1 LAGKDGDIMAEL
13 IQREDSLNTGR
24 EKLNEAIKASDRAE
38 GKSDYAV
45 DTAETAL
52 SNSESTQIQ
61 LDTIVIEGDS
71 SVEAAQAR
79 VDAEGNTYNTLKERL
94 DEKESGFSS
103 QLAETMIEVDS
114 LDIYKADKD
123 YVENF
128 ENSTGASLATII
140 AKYELE
146 PMPDP
151 ITKENLWDTDA
162 IELGNLSTTTGNV
175 IDSSSVYVNDFQAVQ
190 ENTPYTYSV
199 GELYQ
204 ATNFVWKV
212 CYYDENQNF
221 IEGYEYGYTEPNTH
235 ATHITP
241 SGTKFI
247 RVSMNRSAV
256 DTFAIV
262 VGEEPYNQEDEGVI
276 YDGGF
281 WEDVPTPPLKNR
293 SVNSLHLKERS
304 VKEEHLSP
312 VLRHKIDRQIN
323 NRKYPNP
330 PRLNFEVIGNTT
342 GDTPRWLSED
352 GEVLYITS
360 YYDLKQ
366 TTDEWET
373 VQNIGD
379 SFVEQVRGI
388 RVLSDGQLLVST
400 GRDESVGKKAEVWK
414 SENYDRNSPETT
426 TFKKVFEAE
435 GEAAEFYNDWGMDV
449 YGELV
454 LLCEYGTKTGT
465 GARRVYLSKDHGE
478 SFERIFFQEEEHLKA
493 GIEYDEGNAHTHTA
507 AYDPWFNRIWV
518 CCGDGV
524 NTSTWYSDDL
534 GLSWNLV
541 EGSNGINA
549 VQYTGIIALKD
560 GVVFGSDRPQ
570 NGLHIARRT
579 RSRLDKQI
587 IEPFEIINDL
597 DVTSHIFQMP
607 FRKKIGDP
615 VYFGSAWD
623 LRAGDGYSVVMG
635 FVDGSGADIVYEFP
649 TLITE
654 AHGNTGIRQVIGAT
668 SGGYVYT
675 AFYDSTTSTWSQ
687 MRALAPTWE

>member
-1 LAGKDGDIMAEL
+1 MSFDPISYLKVKKV
-13 IQREDSLNTGR
+13 
-24 EKLNEAIKASDRAE
+24 EKL
-38 GKSDYAV
+38 
-45 DTAETAL
+45 L
-52 SNSESTQIQ
+52 Q
-61 LDTIVIEGDS
+61 DTIESGEYSNLEVI
-71 SVEAAQAR
+71 QAR
-79 VDAEGNTYNTLKERL
+79 GSYSVLNERL
-94 DEKESGFSS
+94 ESENTEVNQ
-103 QLAETMIEVDS
+103 QLAE
-114 LDIYKADKD
+114 KAYQD

-128 ENSTGASLATII
+128 ENATGATLAAIV
-140 AKYELE
+140 AKYELQ
-146 PMPDP
+146 PMPEP
-151 ITKENLWDTDA
+151 ITKENLWNPNE
-162 IELGNLSTTTGNV
+162 IELGNLSVTTGSV
-175 IDSSSVYVNDFQAVQ
+175 IDSSSVYVNDFQEAQ
-190 ENTPYTYSV
+190 ENTPYNYSV
-199 GELYQ
+199 GVLDR

-212 CYYDENQNF
+212 CYYDTEQNF
-221 IEGYEYGYTEPNTH
+221 IEGDEYGYTEPNTH
-235 ATHITP
+235 ATHTTP
-241 SGTKFI
+241 TGTQFI
-247 RVSMNRSAV
+247 RVSMNRSAT

-262 VGEEPYNQEDEGVI
+262 VGEEPYNPEDDGVI

-352 GEVLYITS
+352 GDVLYITR
-360 YYDLKQ
+360 YYELKQ

-373 VQNIGD
+373 VQNIGQP
-379 SFVEQVRGI
+379 FIEQVRGI

-400 GRDESVGKKAEVWK
+400 SRDESAGKRSEVWK
-414 SENYDRNSPETT
+414 SENYDKNTPEVT
-426 TFKKVFEAE
+426 TFKKVHEAE

-449 YGELV
+449 HGEIV
-454 LLCEYGTKTGT
+454 LLCEYGTKVGT

-478 SFERIFFQEEEHLKA
+478 SFELVFHMGNELQAL
-493 GIEYDEGNAHTHTA
+493 GLEYHEGSAHTHTA

-541 EGSNGINA
+541 EGSNGIKA

-587 IEPFEIINDL
+587 IEPFEIINDF

-623 LRAGDGYSVVMG
+623 NRAGDGYSVVMG
-635 FVDGSGADIVYEFP
+635 FIDGGGADIVYEFP

-654 AHGNTGIRQVIGAT
+654 AMGNTGIRQVIGVT
-668 SGGYVYT
+668 KGGYVYT
-675 AFYDSTTSTWSQ
+675 AFYNSVTSKWSQ
-687 MRALAPTWE
+687 MRAKAIEWE